1 MKTLTTI
8 KAEGVVADNSFRDY
22 NLERCSA
29 NLEKFIKEAIKKR
42 EPILKI
48 NHRDKKLDF
57 KELKK
62 IEGKP
67 LVNLEKKQLCGIL
80 DFYGYSYKIN
90 QGKYYVTIKLV

>member
-1 MKTLTTI
+1 MGLWNWPQI
-8 KAEGVVADNSFRDY
+8 SSMDFLLILGF
-22 NLERCSA
+22 
-29 NLEKFIKEAIKKR
+29 EKNI
-42 EPILKI
+42 
-48 NHRDKKLDF
+48 